1 MSSHAHVVHNAAAQR
16 FESVVDGLLC
26 EASYDIEGGVMRMLH
41 TGVPRPLEGRGI
53 AAALV
58 KSALDH
64 ARAQGL
70 RVKPL
75 CSYVR
80 IYMRRHPETLDLLAA

>member
-1 MSSHAHVVHNAAAQR
+1 MNPHAHVVHNAAAQR

-26 EASYDIEGGVMRMLH
+26 EASYDIADGVMRMLH
-41 TGVPRPLEGRGI
+41 TGVPRQLEGRGI
-53 AAALV
+53 AASLV
-58 KSALDH
+58 KAAMEH
-64 ARAQGL
+64 ARTQGL

-80 IYMRRHPETLDLLAA
+80 VYMRRHPETLDLLAA